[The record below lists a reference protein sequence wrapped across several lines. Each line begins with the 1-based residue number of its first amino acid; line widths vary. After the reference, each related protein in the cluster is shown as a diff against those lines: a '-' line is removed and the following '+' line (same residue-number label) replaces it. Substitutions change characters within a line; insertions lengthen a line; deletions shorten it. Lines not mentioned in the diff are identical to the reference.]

1 MRNFECKK
9 GIVMTQ
15 KADSRR
21 AKEAEVCQQLGVD
34 DIEKLD
40 KRQRA
45 IVRALANVENAAEKG
60 AEEGFVTKEQL
71 EQDLRESLTEVFKAL
86 QEGRKLKTVEE
97 LLAEL

>member
-1 MRNFECKK
+1 
-9 GIVMTQ
+9 MTQ

-21 AKEAEVCQQLGVD
+21 VKEAEVCQQLGVD

-45 IVRALANVENAAEKG
+45 IIRALANVENAAEKG

-71 EQDLRESLTEVFKAL
+71 EQDLREGLMEVFKAL
-86 QEGRKLKTVEE
+86 QEGRKLKTAEE

>member
-1 MRNFECKK
+1 
-9 GIVMTQ
+9 MTQ

-21 AKEAEVCQQLGVD
+21 AKEAEVCQQLDVD